1 MERQKLKLVTLNTT
15 YPCCGGPARFRAV
28 EAVPV
33 ERYSRRCPNCSQG
46 WEVRREHLPL
56 SKAPAGMRMDYM
68 EWDLAEAVA
77 KRGVF

>member
-1 MERQKLKLVTLNTT
+1 
-15 YPCCGGPARFRAV
+15 
-28 EAVPV
+28 
-33 ERYSRRCPNCSQG
+33 
-46 WEVRREHLPL
+46 VRREHLPL